1 MSLILL
7 VILEMQAKAYKLATR
22 LFPISAVALLCI
34 CSNRLH
40 EQRRAAGPFAQ
51 LGVMR
56 SLCTYP
62 DGRTNERR
70 AMAQYNVESRS
81 KNLVYLCVGHPKS
94 LKMVPFDRRHNFLFF
109 VPTEVY
115 AYLKPFRRYGV
126 SKNIYAWNAYHIAY
140 MTEPAPLQHHSHAQ
154 TLTTVSVQS

>member
-22 LFPISAVALLCI
+22 LFPVSAVALLCI
-34 CSNRLH
+34 CSNRPH

-94 LKMVPFDRRHNFLFF
+94 LKMVGALR
-109 VPTEVY
+109 
-115 AYLKPFRRYGV
+115 
-126 SKNIYAWNAYHIAY
+126 
-140 MTEPAPLQHHSHAQ
+140 
-154 TLTTVSVQS
+154 